1 MQMLVLQ
8 RPEVIKI
15 KAKDADGK
23 PVRCTYD
30 GWAARVFQ
38 HEFDHLQGVL
48 FPDRM
53 PVEEIEGEKDKLLA
67 LDLFHGHPVREQDA
81 RGRDRGREGQA
92 AGAGKGVCGAVE

>member
-23 PVRCTYD
+23 PVRCTFD

-67 LDLFHGHPVREQDA
+67 LEKAFAAQSSEPFKSIL
-81 RGRDRGREGQA
+81 DRLKQPA
-92 AGAGKGVCGAVE
+92 